1 MTDWANSMAAR
12 LKAQDQEKQLAAAK
26 SAKTESVR
34 TTRGEALWLEVKA
47 QIKQNTDAL
56 NTKTAQQ
63 VLTVEVVPG
72 PEMRVRALADG
83 GYRVL
88 QVAYDKDTGTLAWK
102 CDGQSGEWI
111 VHVSSDGSTNFVK
124 ATGMEVPSYPAK
136 IATDMLTA
144 LLGF

>member
-12 LKAQDQEKQLAAAK
+12 LKARDQERQLAATN

-47 QIKQNTDAL
+47 QVKQNADAL

-63 VLTVEVVPG
+63 SLTVEVVPG
-72 PEMRVRALADG
+72 QEMQVRAVVDG
-83 GYRVL
+83 AYRVL
-88 QVAYDKDTGTLAWK
+88 HVAYDRDSGTPGWK

-111 VHVSSDGSTNFVK
+111 VQVSSDGITNFVK
-124 ATGMEVPSYPAK
+124 ATGMEAPSCPAK
-136 IATDMLTA
+136 TATDMLTA
-144 LLGF
+144 LLSF